1 MELRHLRYF
10 ITLAEEMSFTRASV
24 RLHIAQPALSIQ
36 IKNLETEIGVMLVSR
51 EGRKIQLTAAGKVFA
66 EQARQTLANA
76 NRGVTLTRQAANGE
90 VGELSIGHNGLAELL
105 VFPQIIPAFKRK
117 WPHVHLTFQNLRT
130 PQQVEKLR
138 RTEID
143 LAFAWLPISTEEFDV
158 KELMHVPFVAVLPEG
173 HRLARVDSVS
183 IKDLSEEPLILFSR
197 RMDAESFHQIER
209 LFLGAGAVMNVIY
222 EYDVLL
228 SIINFVGMGSGCSI
242 LPNYSRQILSGVV
255 YKPLRPPNV
264 VRSLGIIKHK
274 GRGDLAESFYRFT
287 VENLPSRTLE
297 RRAGSGRKRSSA
309 N

>member
-10 ITLAEEMSFTRASV
+10 ITLAEEMSFTRAAA

-36 IKNLETEIGVMLVSR
+36 IKNLETEIGTLLVSR
-51 EGRKIQLTAAGKVFA
+51 EGRKIKLTAAGRVFV
-66 EQARQTLANA
+66 EQAKQTLANA
-76 NRGVTLTRQAANGE
+76 TRSVTLTRQAANGE
-90 VGELSIGHNGLAELL
+90 VGDLSIGHNGVAELV
-105 VFPQIIPAFKRK
+105 VFPKIVPAFKKK
-117 WPHVHLTFQNLRT
+117 WPNIHLSFQNLRT

-138 RTEID
+138 RDEID
-143 LAFAWLPISTEEFDV
+143 LAFVWLPLSTEEFDV
-158 KELMHVPFVAVLPEG
+158 KELMQVPFVAVLPES
-173 HRLARVDSVS
+173 HRLASATSVS

-197 RMDAESFHQIER
+197 RLDSESFHQIER
-209 LFLGAGAVMNVIY
+209 LFLSAGAVMKVIY

-228 SIINFVGMGSGCSI
+228 SIINFVGMGRVCSI

-287 VENLPSRTLE
+287 VENLPRHTLE
-297 RRAGSGRKRSSA
+297 RRGGSGRKRSSA
-309 N
+309 